1 MKEMEKVYELVAKVQ
16 QSLYNKTFKMDKC
29 FLVKESAAQEKQCF
43 DERQHLPKDSELKA
57 KRMNPTPLPHSD
69 ESAAFSSTHPT
80 TENVKNKESLS
91 VEEDGKPSLHLR
103 QLKIDD
109 GHIESLTF
117 PSREQQ
123 LSAAGSAKPP
133 IMFPQVEIQGS
144 STSSNSQSKDNSA
157 KRVEAEGEDC
167 KRSSNAHH
175 YKYSSLNSLNE
186 VQSRSLNSA
195 RVTTESLNVSQNIQ
209 ENGRGEYT
217 RRSRGQNEM
226 TIYESLKVDCR
237 PPIQVAKQ
245 HS

>member
-1 MKEMEKVYELVAKVQ
+1 MQ

-29 FLVKESAAQEKQCF
+29 FLVKETAQEKQCF
-43 DERQHLPKDSELKA
+43 DERPQLPKDSELKA

-80 TENVKNKESLS
+80 TENVKNKDSLS

-123 LSAAGSAKPP
+123 HSATGSARPP

-144 STSSNSQSKDNSA
+144 STSSNSQSKDNSV
-157 KRVEAEGEDC
+157 RRIEAEGDR

-175 YKYSSLNSLNE
+175 YKYSSINSLNE
-186 VQSRSLNSA
+186 VQARSLNSA
-195 RVTTESLNVSQNIQ
+195 RVTTESLNVSQN
-209 ENGRGEYT
+209 
-217 RRSRGQNEM
+217 
-226 TIYESLKVDCR
+226 L
-237 PPIQVAKQ
+237 
-245 HS
+245 